1 MKPPGPELRFN
12 PRRIYHNSGRSRRR
26 RNFSM
31 LAGVLALGLF
41 ASACGSGSGDSGSSG
56 SNGKTVIRFANWA
69 DSEQNTQAGIEA
81 LIKQFEQAHPD
92 ITVKSEPISYTDIE
106 HQMVLQVQSG
116 NSPDVA
122 QLQGDYTVNVSET
135 GAFQPLD
142 QLADA
147 QFKQSIIPSELNLGT
162 VNGKLIAI
170 PWTVGPVALW
180 YNKKVMKQAG
190 LDPAKPPVTWND
202 MLSALQ
208 AIHQKMP
215 KIIGLGVDSTNRT
228 YGLDIN
234 WPIIKSFGAQPFQGS
249 TATADTPGMKTYLNF
264 MRTIAKNGYTP
275 PNQKAGFFR
284 QPAAS
289 DQVAFTIDGP
299 YVKGVVQSANKM
311 TDKQF
316 FDTWGVEPLP
326 TATGQHFS
334 VPTDHQLVMFKSTK
348 HRQAAWEF
356 MKFLATSTQGIQY
369 TLTSEGSLPPVVSP
383 PAEVAKET
391 DSPIAQ
397 AFQKDVIPT
406 VIRPEWGSNYAKNY
420 SAIMAAIQSAMTGSA
435 SIDSIASQ
443 LQSTLKSGLH

>member
-1 MKPPGPELRFN
+1 MKPPGPELRFK
-12 PRRIYHNSGRSRRR
+12 PRHIYQKAGQSRRR
-26 RNFSM
+26 RKFSM
-31 LAGVLALGLF
+31 LAGVVTLGLL
-41 ASACGSGSGDSGSSG
+41 ASACGSGSGGSGSS

-81 LIKQFEQAHPD
+81 LIKQFEQANPN
-92 ITVKSEPISYTDIE
+92 ITIKSEPMSYTDIE

-122 QLQGDYTVNVSET
+122 ELQGNYTFNISET

-147 QFKQSIIPSELNLGT
+147 QFKQSIIPSELNLGMA
-162 VNGKLIAI
+162 NGQLIAI

-180 YNKKVMKQAG
+180 YNKKIMKEAG
-190 LDPAKPPVTWND
+190 LDPAKPPAAWD
-202 MLSALQ
+202 EMLSALQ

-215 KIIGLGVDSTNRT
+215 KIIALGVDSTNRT

-249 TATADTPGMKTYLNF
+249 TATADTPGMKAYLNF

-275 PNQKAGFFR
+275 PNQKAGYFR

-289 DQVAFTIDGP
+289 DQVAFTVDGP
-299 YVKGVVQSANKM
+299 YVKGVVQSVNKM

-316 FDTWGVEPLP
+316 FDTWGVTTLP
-326 TATGQHFS
+326 TATGQHYS
-334 VPTDHQLVMFKSTK
+334 APTDHQLVMFKNTK

-356 MKFLATSTQGIQY
+356 MKFLATSTEGIQY
-369 TLTSEGSLPPVVSP
+369 TVKDEGSLPAVANP
-383 PAEVAKET
+383 PSAVAKEV

-406 VIRPEWGSNYAKNY
+406 VVRPEWGSRYAKAY
-420 SAIMAAIQSAMTGSA
+420 SDIMASIQSAMTSST